1 MAKIAKVWARQIL
14 DSRGNPSLEVDVTL
28 DNGIVGHAAVPSGAS
43 TGEREACELRDGDKK
58 TYLGK
63 GTLTAVKNVNTKIA
77 KKIVGMDPSKQ
88 TEVDDAMIEL
98 DGNRMLKNTLGA
110 NAILGVSMA
119 VCVAA
124 AKDAGLPL
132 YQYIAKLH
140 GTEKLTLPCP
150 MCNVINGGAH
160 SSAPI
165 DFQEFMIAPVGA
177 KTFSK
182 GLQMVTE
189 IFHALKAV
197 LKKGGFDTTV
207 GDEGG
212 FAPGVAIKPAKNK
225 FGYEIKDVMTLE
237 KALAALKT
245 ATENAGYV
253 FGKDIKIA
261 LDVASSEFCDKETE
275 KEGSKAVTYTFKKS
289 TKKTVKSADMV
300 KLYEKLIDKYS
311 IFSIEDGLDEADW
324 AGWKV
329 LTDKLGG
336 KINLVGDDLFVT
348 NGDDLFV
355 TNPTIFDEGIK
366 AGIANA
372 ILIKV
377 NQVGSVSETLAAI
390 KRAQVEGYAP
400 IVSHRSGETEDTFI
414 ADLAVGTAAGQIK
427 TGSLS
432 RTDRVCKYNRLLR
445 IEEELGKAA
454 VYAGDPRKG
463 AKAPAKKAPCKKG
476 CKK

>member
-1 MAKIAKVWARQIL
+1 MASKIKSVVARQIL

-28 DNGIVGHAAVPSGAS
+28 ENGVTGHAAVPSGAS

-77 KKIVGMDPSKQ
+77 KKIIGMDPSKQ
-88 TEVDDAMIEL
+88 VEVDDAMIAL
-98 DGNRMLKNTLGA
+98 DGDRMLKNKLGA

-124 AKDAGLPL
+124 AKDAGMPL
-132 YQYIAKLH
+132 YKYIAKIS
-140 GTEKLTLPCP
+140 GTNEADMTLPCP

-212 FAPGVAIKPAKNK
+212 FAPGVSIKPAKNK
-225 FGYEIKDVMTLE
+225 FGYEITGVMTLE
-237 KALAALKT
+237 KALDALKA
-245 ATENAGYV
+245 ATTNAGYV

-261 LDVASSEFCDKETE
+261 LDVASSEFCDKNT
-275 KEGSKAVTYTFKKS
+275 KAGKPETYTFKKS
-289 TKKTVKSADMV
+289 TKKTLKSAEMV

-329 LTDKLGG
+329 MTDKLGS
-336 KINLVGDDLFVT
+336 KLNLV
-348 NGDDLFV
+348 GDDLFV
-355 TNPTIFDEGIK
+355 TNPTIFNQGIE

-377 NQVGSVSETLAAI
+377 NQVGSVSETIAAI
-390 KRAQVEGYAP
+390 KRAQEVGYAP

-454 VYAGDPRKG
+454 KYAGDPRK
-463 AKAPAKKAPCKKG
+463 AVKAAPAAKKACCKKG
-476 CKK
+476 CCKKSK

>member
-58 TYLGK
+58 TYCGK

-77 KKIVGMDPSKQ
+77 KKIKGMDPSKQ
-88 TEVDDAMIEL
+88 KDVDDAMIAL

-124 AKDAGLPL
+124 AKDAKMPL
-132 YQYIAKLH
+132 YKYIAKMH
-140 GTEKLTLPCP
+140 GTKKLTLPCP

-197 LKKGGFDTTV
+197 LKNDGFDTTV

-212 FAPGVAIKPAKNK
+212 FAPGVSIKPAKNK
-225 FGYEIKDVMTLE
+225 FGYEITGVMTLE
-237 KALAALKT
+237 KALDALKT
-245 ATENAGYV
+245 ATTNAGYK
-253 FGKDIKIA
+253 FGTDIKIA
-261 LDVASSEFCDKETE
+261 LDVASSEFCDKNT
-275 KEGSKAVTYTFKKS
+275 KAGKPETYTFKKS
-289 TKKTVKSADMV
+289 TKETVSSDDMV
-300 KLYEKLIDKYS
+300 ALYETLIDKYS

-329 LTDKLGG
+329 MTDKLGG

-348 NGDDLFV
+348 
-355 TNPTIFDEGIK
+355 
-366 AGIANA
+366 
-372 ILIKV
+372 
-377 NQVGSVSETLAAI
+377 ETLAAI
-390 KRAQVEGYAP
+390 KRAQKEGYAP

-445 IEEELGKAA
+445 IEEELGKKA
-454 VYAGDPRKG
+454 VYAGDPRKA
-463 AKAPAKKAPCKKG
+463 AKAAPKAACKKGGCKKAKKAKAAK
-476 CKK
+476 